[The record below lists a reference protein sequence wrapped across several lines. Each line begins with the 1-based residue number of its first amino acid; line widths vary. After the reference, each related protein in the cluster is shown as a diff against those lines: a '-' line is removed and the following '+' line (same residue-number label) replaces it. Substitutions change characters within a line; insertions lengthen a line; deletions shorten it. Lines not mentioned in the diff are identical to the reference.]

1 MTTLPP
7 VAATADSGVLHFW
20 LHRSLGRPPSAL
32 DRADLGDDVRK
43 TDESAGRRLPAPL
56 GSIDSF
62 RVREKLAGRR
72 LRFTRVTIWI
82 TSARGATRRAAEST
96 SP

>member
-1 MTTLPP
+1 MSPGRHCPPP

-20 LHRSLGRPPSAL
+20 LHRSLGGPPSAL
-32 DRADLGDDVRK
+32 DRADPGDDVRK

-62 RVREKLAGRR
+62 RVREKSAGRR
-72 LRFTRVTIWI
+72 LRFTGVTV
-82 TSARGATRRAAEST
+82 
-96 SP
+96 